1 MENKDITTEFF
12 NNFYNLEISYNP
24 GEVDAVIGYF
34 LKRGFDKTAA
44 INTASVLLQQAKIDD
59 LNVQQLIDTL
69 KGVTDVQ
76 LSLIVAQ
83 ILNFNR
89 EKTSV
94 LVPDFFISYADK
106 STKKRVELIEVKP
119 ANQAMRERLGNS
131 KHNQAHY
138 VVNQAKWEAAR
149 AWCKQKGILFRIV
162 TEDDI
167 FHNGRKR

>member
-1 MENKDITTEFF
+1 MTTSVSDSGNNTLTELTTEFF

-24 GEVDAVIGYF
+24 SEVDAVIGYF

-94 LVPDFFISYADK
+94 LGFRDESLQF
-106 STKKRVELIEVKP
+106 ELFDQR
-119 ANQAMRERLGNS
+119 N
-131 KHNQAHY
+131 
-138 VVNQAKWEAAR
+138 VV
-149 AWCKQKGILFRIV
+149 I
-162 TEDDI
+162 
-167 FHNGRKR
+167 

>member
-1 MENKDITTEFF
+1 MENQDITTEFF

-24 GEVDAVIGYF
+24 SEVDAVIGYF

-44 INTASVLLQQAKIDD
+44 INTASVLLQQAKIDE
-59 LNVQQLIDTL
+59 LNVQQLLDTL

-94 LVPDFFISYADK
+94 LGFRDENVQQ
-106 STKKRVELIEVKP
+106 ELFDQR
-119 ANQAMRERLGNS
+119 N
-131 KHNQAHY
+131 
-138 VVNQAKWEAAR
+138 VV
-149 AWCKQKGILFRIV
+149 I
-162 TEDDI
+162 
-167 FHNGRKR
+167 